1 MTELLYQTDSYL
13 KEFDATV
20 TRVTENGVV
29 LDRTAFYPQ
38 GGGQPFDTGTLVASA
53 KEYKVIAVR
62 KDGDDVVHEIEGE
75 LPSVETAVH
84 GIVDWDRRYTLMLY
98 HTALHVLCGVV
109 FREFGALVTGGNMA
123 TDHARMDFELEDMD
137 RDRIAYIE
145 SKANEVITE
154 GHKVNVR
161 ILPRAEAFEIPDLIR
176 TKINLLPRRFIRANR
191 RDRGLGPPS
200 GRRHPR
206 RQHERSRRPS
216 KSSTC
221 EQGENQQEAGDE
233 VVSSR

>member
-13 KEFDATV
+13 REFDATV

-84 GIVDWDRRYTLMLY
+84 GIVDWDRRYTLMRY

-137 RDRIAYIE
+137 RDRIPI
-145 SKANEVITE
+145 SSPKPMRSLLR
-154 GHKVNVR
+154 G
-161 ILPRAEAFEIPDLIR
+161 
-176 TKINLLPRRFIRANR
+176 TK
-191 RDRGLGPPS
+191 
-200 GRRHPR
+200 
-206 RQHERSRRPS
+206 
-216 KSSTC
+216 
-221 EQGENQQEAGDE
+221 
-233 VVSSR
+233 